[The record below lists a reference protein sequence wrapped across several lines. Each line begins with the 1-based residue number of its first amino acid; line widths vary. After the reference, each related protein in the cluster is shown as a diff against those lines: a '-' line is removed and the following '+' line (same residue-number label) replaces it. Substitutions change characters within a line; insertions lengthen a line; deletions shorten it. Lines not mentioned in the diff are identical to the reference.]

1 MKAAPLMS
9 RKRNVRM
16 RELPGHLFRR
26 LHQLAVARFATKT
39 EDSGLTPMQWAALAA
54 TLEQP
59 GLDQS
64 TLSRATHIDT
74 STLAG
79 VVDRLEARGLIQ
91 RRPSPDDRRLRLIHA
106 TDEGRSL
113 FNDALADVLEVNEWL
128 LEPLSERERVQFMAL
143 INKVL
148 DRRD

>member
-1 MKAAPLMS
+1 MKTTATIS
-9 RKRNVRM
+9 TKRNVRM

-26 LHQLAVARFATKT
+26 LHQLAVARFTT
-39 EDSGLTPMQWAALAA
+39 VMEGFGLTPMQWAALAA
-54 TLEQP
+54 TLEEP

-91 RRPSPDDRRLRLIHA
+91 RRPSPDDRRLRLIHP

-113 FNDALADVLEVNEWL
+113 FSDALADALDVQEWL
-128 LEPLSERERVQFMAL
+128 LEPLSEKERVQFMAL
-143 INKVL
+143 MRKVL